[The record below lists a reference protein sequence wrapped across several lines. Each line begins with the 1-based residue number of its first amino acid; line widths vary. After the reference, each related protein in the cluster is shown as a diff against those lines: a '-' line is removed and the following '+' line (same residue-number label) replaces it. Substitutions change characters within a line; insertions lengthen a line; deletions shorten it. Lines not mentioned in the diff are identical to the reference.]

1 MPIRNS
7 SFFFFNFCKKKIDGC
22 RVAKTLKDL
31 FLLLRGNNF
40 VPFFFFFQK
49 IIYAVDIVWNYF
61 VLVDFVVLEFIWLYL

>member
-1 MPIRNS
+1 MLPSMS
-7 SFFFFNFCKKKIDGC
+7 STSRATNG
-22 RVAKTLKDL
+22 VAKTLKDL